1 MSQHS
6 TGAKTM
12 TTLRIDASAVAG
24 QTRIVEAITRQ
35 HLPLFEKVPR
45 ERIEEI
51 ISNLVI
57 ELRGL
62 LFSYKVT
69 TVIADGSRKTVRA
82 FRYRGDIKD
91 FTTAFWARELNF

>member
-1 MSQHS
+1 M
-6 TGAKTM
+6 M
-12 TTLRIDASAVAG
+12 TTLRVDASAVAG
-24 QTRIVEAITRQ
+24 QTRIVEAITRRY
-35 HLPLFEKVPR
+35 LPLFEKVPR

-62 LFSYKVT
+62 IFSYKVT
-69 TVIADGSRKTVRA
+69 TVTADGSRETVRA
-82 FRYRGDIKD
+82 LRYRGDIKD

>member
-1 MSQHS
+1 MSRI
-6 TGAKTM
+6 
-12 TTLRIDASAVAG
+12 TTLRVDASAVAG
-24 QTRIVEAITRQ
+24 QTRIVEAITRRY
-35 HLPLFEKVPR
+35 LPLFEKVPR

-69 TVIADGSRKTVRA
+69 TVIADGSRETVRA
-82 FRYRGDIKD
+82 LRYRGNIKD
-91 FTTAFWARELNF
+91 FAATFWARELNF

>member
-1 MSQHS
+1 MTRQS
-6 TGAKTM
+6 AEVEIM
-12 TTLRIDASAVAG
+12 TTLRVDASAVAG
-24 QTRIVEAITRQ
+24 QTRVVEAITRQ

-62 LFSYKVT
+62 IFSYKVT
-69 TVIADGSRKTVRA
+69 TVIADGSRETVRA
-82 FRYRGDIKD
+82 LRYRGNIKD
-91 FTTAFWARELNF
+91 FATAFWARELNF

>member
-1 MSQHS
+1 M
-6 TGAKTM
+6 M
-12 TTLRIDASAVAG
+12 TALRVDASAVAG

-35 HLPLFEKVPR
+35 HLPLFGEVPR

-62 LFSYKVT
+62 IFSYKVT
-69 TVIADGSRKTVRA
+69 TVIADGSRETVRTL
-82 FRYRGDIKD
+82 RYRGNIKD
-91 FTTAFWARELNF
+91 FATAFWARELNF